1 MPWRPLHGMW
11 MRGDVNNKDAILRWL
26 PALAW
31 MALIFYLSSQPD
43 LPGPPNPLWD
53 LILKQGAHFVAY
65 AVLAIL
71 FSFALAPRRETM
83 TIALVL
89 SILYAL
95 SDEFHQSFV
104 PGRTPSAWDIATD
117 TAGALFALYALR
129 RHRLTAGRARS
140 SHDRRDPTGGAP
152 SA

>member
-1 MPWRPLHGMW
+1 MP
-11 MRGDVNNKDAILRWL
+11 GDVSKKEAILRWL

-43 LPGPPNPLWD
+43 LPGPPDPLWD
-53 LILKQGAHFVAY
+53 LVFKKAAHFVTY
-65 AVLAIL
+65 AIL
-71 FSFALAPRRETM
+71 AGLLARALAPRPGSATM
-83 TIALVL
+83 ALILTV
-89 SILYAL
+89 LYAV

-104 PGRTPSAWDIATD
+104 PGRMPTARDVAIDA
-117 TAGALFALYALR
+117 AGALFALYGPRLR
-129 RHRLTAGRARS
+129 HSLIAGRARS